1 MAQAAEPLK
10 ASVRGYM
17 FAGVGYRDNGL
28 PKGAGGQEDI
38 GIMRDGEIHF
48 RVSGSS
54 DNGLTFGARVELE
67 AFTSGDQIDENY
79 VDIGGSWGRVRIGGE
94 DPAAN
99 NLATGILYAPGA
111 KIGHWDS
118 FNESGAPGEGSQNV
132 FSDDIGIW
140 YRTPNFNGFIAE
152 VSYQPNS
159 GSDGGGDTNVL
170 SLGGQD
176 QISVG
181 LNYRY
186 EGDQFAF
193 QGSFGYSYADRPVGD
208 FDQWGVGAQA
218 EFGGFIVGG
227 YWQKVDKGG
236 DEDDWVVNAAYSTG
250 PWTFGAGW
258 SLSGGIDTNKYAGWA
273 TYALAPG
280 VTATLAAEG
289 HDGGNTNN
297 DGLAVMGYMGLSF

>member
-1 MAQAAEPLK
+1 MKSILIASTALIAVASVAQAAEPLK

-111 KIGHWDS
+111 KIGHYDD
-118 FNESGAPGEGSQNV
+118 FAESGFIGTHNAFG
-132 FSDDIGIW
+132 DDIGIW
-140 YRTPNFNGFIAE
+140 YRTPNFNGLIAE

-159 GSDGGGDTNVL
+159 GSDGGGDGNVL
-170 SLGGQD
+170 SLGAQD
-176 QISVG
+176 QISAG

-186 EGDQFAF
+186 EGDAYAL
-193 QGSFGYSYADRPVGD
+193 QGSLGYSHADRAAGGD
-208 FDQWGVGAQA
+208 FDQWAAGLQG
-218 EFGGFIVGG
+218 EYRGLIVGG
-227 YWQKVDKGG
+227 FWQRMDRAGSRNDYVL
-236 DEDDWVVNAAYSTG
+236 NAAYAFDQ
-250 PWTFGAGW
+250 WTVGGGWAFVENAGGDNNKFAGW
-258 SLSGGIDTNKYAGWA
+258 V
-273 TYALAPG
+273 TYALTPG
-280 VTATLAAEG
+280 VTAA
-289 HDGGNTNN
+289 
-297 DGLAVMGYMGLSF
+297 MIYMGLSF